1 MCEAMNSPA
10 GNHATM
16 PTTATAAEA
25 IRPLGLP
32 GRIIVVLAAAGAVV
46 VGARSGVGL
55 LWAVPYGAVATI
67 LIVRRPRH
75 AIGWILLALGW
86 MFPLASTTLDAT
98 PAQFSSGSLSA
109 LMSVAGWLSACA
121 GSVGFVLYA
130 TLMFTFP
137 SGHLPEDRWRFLS
150 PALLVIAS
158 ATVMVSALAPRI
170 SVGFQG
176 DQTSVFVANPFAV
189 APDAAIWNG
198 IPYELGFIV
207 QIAVMAI
214 AAISLAIRFGGTS
227 GTERQQLRWVAAALG
242 LVVLAVLSGLVLGG
256 IFPDLSATGFIW
268 IPAILAFASVP
279 IAVGVAIMRYRL
291 YEIDR
296 IISRTLGWTATTVVV
311 AAAFGG
317 LIVGL
322 QAALAPYT
330 SESTLAVALSTLV
343 AAAAFGPVHRRIQ
356 ASVDRRFN
364 RTRVDAQRA
373 LDAFGSGLRDVTAL
387 DAVHDRLAATV
398 RETVQPEGVSI
409 WTRAGGTGK

>member
-1 MCEAMNSPA
+1 MTNPA
-10 GNHATM
+10 QDLRTTPGF
-16 PTTATAAEA
+16 TTAADTD
-25 IRPLGLP
+25 RPLPLP
-32 GRIIVVLAAAGAVV
+32 GRIIIVLVAGGAVV
-46 VGARSGVGL
+46 VGAPSGVGL

-86 MFPLASTTLDAT
+86 MFPLASSTLDAT
-98 PAQFSSGSLSA
+98 PAQFSSGSVPA
-109 LMSVAGWLSACA
+109 LMSVAGWLSASA

-137 SGHLPEDRWRFLS
+137 SGRLPGGRWRFTA
-150 PALLVIAS
+150 PALLAIA
-158 ATVMVSALAPRI
+158 AGTILVEALAPRI

-176 DQTSVFVANPFAV
+176 DPTSVFVANPFAIGS
-189 APDAAIWNG
+189 DAAIWNE

-207 QIAVMAI
+207 LVAVMAI
-214 AAISLAIRFGGTS
+214 AALSLAIRFRRTS
-227 GTERQQLRWVAAALG
+227 GIERQQLRWVAAALG
-242 LVVLAVLSGLVLGG
+242 FVVLAVLSGLALGG
-256 IFPDLSATGFIW
+256 IFPELSATGFIW
-268 IPAILAFASVP
+268 IPAMLAFASVP
-279 IAVGVAIMRYRL
+279 IAVGVAVMRYRL

-343 AAAAFGPVHRRIQ
+343 AAALFGPVHRRIQ
-356 ASVDRRFN
+356 AGVDRRFN

-387 DAVHDRLAATV
+387 DAVHDRLEATI
-398 RETVQPEGVSI
+398 RDTVQPRIVSV